1 MHWASDS
8 PASIQPHCARISVTD
23 FCRASAL
30 LGKYGAYSVGF
41 PSPRALIQTGI
52 ILTCIFLPNL
62 SDIITDK
69 RPSHCWQRN
78 AFPACVRVKS
88 SWRSP
93 VQHKMWYVDYP
104 PFYYKKKQV
113 RNAPLLLAVDSL
125 WAFLKNKQT
134 NKHQQQKGIFRI
146 SAWIDMDSAGS
157 RAAMVGDGAVNF
169 TAAHL
174 WLDLLNASSPSTRW
188 DSSPPAEG
196 TGLDERHRLVRE
208 QAYRD
213 FTTTVQVFIL
223 LGSLIGKSA
232 QYSHTF
238 NANSVG
244 NHKHI
249 KNPASF
255 MYLLIHFC

>member
-104 PFYYKKKQV
+104 PFYYKKKS
-113 RNAPLLLAVDSL
+113 RSEMPLYSWLLTLCELS
-125 WAFLKNKQT
+125 WKTNKQT
-134 NKHQQQKGIFRI
+134 NINNRK
-146 SAWIDMDSAGS
+146 AYLGS
-157 RAAMVGDGAVNF
+157 RRESTWIVQGAGQRWWGTVQSISQQPTSGWIYWTPRAHRPGG
-169 TAAHL
+169 TAARL
-174 WLDLLNASSPSTRW
+174 PRAPGWTSGS
-188 DSSPPAEG
+188 DSCESKPTGTSPPPF
-196 TGLDERHRLVRE
+196 R
-208 QAYRD
+208 
-213 FTTTVQVFIL
+213 F
-223 LGSLIGKSA
+223 SS
-232 QYSHTF
+232 S
-238 NANSVG
+238 
-244 NHKHI
+244 
-249 KNPASF
+249 
-255 MYLLIHFC
+255 